1 MAQTANNYAVTL
13 YELSIPKEAIQAS
26 RELISAV
33 PQLVKVLSNPLV
45 QFHQKEAVID
55 RLFPKEMTA
64 FFKVVCKKN
73 RAAQLPEIFDA
84 YDLYAAKQNQI
95 MHAALSYVT
104 PPTGQQ
110 LDGMKNFLKKKY
122 HMSDVIIDMKED
134 KNLIGGFILNA
145 GGEEYDYSFRG
156 RFNKLEQ
163 QLTRR

>member
-104 PPTGQQ
+104 PPPMTAET
-110 LDGMKNFLKKKY
+110 F
-122 HMSDVIIDMKED
+122 
-134 KNLIGGFILNA
+134 
-145 GGEEYDYSFRG
+145 
-156 RFNKLEQ
+156 
-163 QLTRR
+163 